1 MLKNKIII
9 LPLEGSWDHSA
20 DFLRQTAFTLSKN
33 NLVYI
38 YDQNNH
44 YFFLKKNKKKS
55 YPHHQN
61 IIFHQVK
68 YYLPFERF
76 KLIDKI
82 NRHLSFKIF
91 TKTLPKKKKILWIF
105 YPYYYDLAKI
115 AAKSICKIYD
125 CVDYNENQKQEEAL
139 IDNVD
144 YFFVNSLALKNLHKN
159 KSKKPIYLNA
169 QGFFQPED
177 KKIVKFTL
185 NKGNKKAIIGYV
197 GGINCRLD
205 YQLLDQLIKKHP
217 EYLFVFHG
225 PEQKNKDK
233 DKIYHTKYWIK
244 RLKSYKNST
253 FALSENR
260 YDLYGIIRNF
270 DVAII
275 PYNPDII
282 FNKYCYPMKIFE
294 FFYLNKPVVSSP
306 ILELKQQ
313 KFQDF
318 VRISSTYEQ
327 WEKNINYFLKHKLS
341 QKQMKIQKQMAIENS
356 WKQKIEKI
364 SQTISFEK

>member
-9 LPLEGSWDHSA
+9 LPLEGSWNHSA

-61 IIFHQVK
+61 IIFHHVK

-139 IDNVD
+139 NTNDVEE
-144 YFFVNSLALKNLHKN
+144 SL
-159 KSKKPIYLNA
+159 
-169 QGFFQPED
+169 
-177 KKIVKFTL
+177 
-185 NKGNKKAIIGYV
+185 
-197 GGINCRLD
+197 
-205 YQLLDQLIKKHP
+205 
-217 EYLFVFHG
+217 
-225 PEQKNKDK
+225 
-233 DKIYHTKYWIK
+233 
-244 RLKSYKNST
+244 
-253 FALSENR
+253 
-260 YDLYGIIRNF
+260 
-270 DVAII
+270 
-275 PYNPDII
+275 
-282 FNKYCYPMKIFE
+282 
-294 FFYLNKPVVSSP
+294 
-306 ILELKQQ
+306 
-313 KFQDF
+313 
-318 VRISSTYEQ
+318 
-327 WEKNINYFLKHKLS
+327 
-341 QKQMKIQKQMAIENS
+341 
-356 WKQKIEKI
+356 
-364 SQTISFEK
+364 TISFKLVDSSGNVISYPEINDLGEVINNIDTHSITFKLSSNLLGILRKSKTPSEDIRKIKSMIAKEIKEIVEKNKEYLIHEKDYKVEAFTVIDTVVTGLESTFRNINNMSYSEVENLKNSVSLEDLDSLSCKL

>member
-9 LPLEGSWDHSA
+9 LPLEGSWNHSA

-225 PEQKNKDK
+225 PEQKNPRLDK
-233 DKIYHTKYWIK
+233 VYQTQKWIIK
-244 RLKSYKNST
+244 LKQY
-253 FALSENR
+253 ENTLFSQNN
-260 YDLYGIIRNF
+260 DRNF
-270 DVAII
+270 GYSLIKNFDITII
-275 PYNPDII
+275 PYNLDLP
-282 FNKYCYPMKIFE
+282 FNQYCYPMKIFE
-294 FFYLNKPVVSSP
+294 YFYLGKPVISTG
-306 ILELKQQ
+306 ILELKLK
-313 KFQDF
+313 KFNQLIKIADSYTEWETA
-318 VRISSTYEQ
+318 IKQLLSKSLSTDQ
-327 WEKNINYFLKHKLS
+327 EKK
-341 QKQMKIQKQMAIENS
+341 QKQLALNNS
-356 WKQKIEKI
+356 WRNKIDKLTKHLDI
-364 SQTISFEK
+364 

>member
-20 DFLRQTAFTLSKN
+20 DFLRQTAFTLSKS

-225 PEQKNKDK
+225 PEQKNPRLDK
-233 DKIYHTKYWIK
+233 VYQTQKWIK
-244 RLKSYKNST
+244 KLKQY
-253 FALSENR
+253 ENTLFGSSA
-260 YDLYGIIRNF
+260 DRNF
-270 DVAII
+270 IYGLIKNFDIAII
-275 PYNPDII
+275 PYNLDLP
-282 FNKYCYPMKIFE
+282 FNQYCYPMKIFE
-294 FFYLNKPVVSSP
+294 YFYLGKPVISTG
-306 ILELKQQ
+306 IEELKLK
-313 KFQDF
+313 KFNQLIKIADSYAEWETA
-318 VRISSTYEQ
+318 IKQLLSKSLSTDQ
-327 WEKNINYFLKHKLS
+327 EKK
-341 QKQMKIQKQMAIENS
+341 QKQLALNNS
-356 WKQKIEKI
+356 WKNKIDKLTKHLDI
-364 SQTISFEK
+364 

>member
-9 LPLEGSWDHSA
+9 LPLEGSWNHSA

-177 KKIVKFTL
+177 KKMVKFTL

-197 GGINCRLD
+197 GGINYRLD
-205 YQLLDQLIKKHP
+205 YPLLYKLIVNHP
-217 EYLFVFHG
+217 EFLFVFYG
-225 PEQKNKDK
+225 PEQRNPRL
-233 DKIYHTKYWIK
+233 DKIYQTQKWIK
-244 RLKSYKNST
+244 KIKQY
-253 FALSENR
+253 ENTLFGQSS
-260 YDLYGIIRNF
+260 DHNFIYGLIKNF
-270 DVAII
+270 DLAII
-275 PYNPDII
+275 PYNLKLR
-282 FNKYCYPMKIFE
+282 FNSYCYPMKLFE
-294 FFYLNKPVVSSP
+294 YFYFKKSVVSSA
-306 ILELKQQ
+306 ILELKSK
-313 KFQDF
+313 KFNKYI
-318 VRISSTYEQ
+318 RIADNYKD
-327 WEKNINYFLKHKLS
+327 WEN
-341 QKQMKIQKQMAIENS
+341 AIEELLSNKNSKKIKNEERKIALQNS
-356 WKQKIEKI
+356 WPNKINKI
-364 SQTISFEK
+364 SKFID

>member
-9 LPLEGSWDHSA
+9 LPLEGSWNHSA

-177 KKIVKFTL
+177 KKMVKFTL

-225 PEQKNKDK
+225 PEQKNPRLDK
-233 DKIYHTKYWIK
+233 VYQTQKWIK
-244 RLKSYKNST
+244 KIKQY
-253 FALSENR
+253 ENTLFDKGNDR
-260 YDLYGIIRNF
+260 NCIYGLIKNF
-270 DVAII
+270 DIAII
-275 PYNPDII
+275 PYNMDLA

-294 FFYLNKPVVSSP
+294 YFYLGKPVISTS
-306 ILELKQQ
+306 ILELKLK
-313 KFQDF
+313 KFNKFIKIADNVEEWETAIKQL
-318 VRISSTYEQ
+318 IGKSLSIEQ
-327 WEKNINYFLKHKLS
+327 EKKLKQL
-341 QKQMKIQKQMAIENS
+341 AIDNS
-356 WKQKIEKI
+356 WQNKIDKI
-364 SQTISFEK
+364 TKHVNI